1 MEQSRF
7 HIFEFCIHNPVK
19 VAVGVILVWIFGL
32 LALWRIPVQLTP
44 EVTQPVISIRTEWSG
59 ASPEEI
65 EKEIITPQEEQLQDI
80 PGTIDFRATCS
91 DSFAEIEMEFEVGTD
106 MSATLLKVGN
116 RLDQVRQ
123 YPEDADEPT
132 IRSVGVNSS
141 RIAWFSLMPAPP
153 QRDEVEAFIAKH
165 PDMRGALEGV
175 LAKDE
180 IDVVKIYEL
189 SQKHPELEELI
200 VGNCDPMELKIFAED
215 VISAELERVPGVAD
229 ADVYG
234 GSDVEMRVIIDPVR
248 LAARHLSILDVRES
262 LAAENKN
269 VSGGDIW
276 EGKRRNVIRTLGR
289 FDAPEQVADVVL
301 AYRDGAPVY
310 VKDVAEVRL
319 DHSKSTGVGHQRGVR
334 MLSIGVARD
343 QGANVL
349 TVMAGVKAKT
359 KILNDGILA
368 ANKLYLFQSYDETVY
383 IDSATKLV
391 EWNIV
396 IGGALTVFVLL
407 AFLRHIR
414 STLIVTLSIPISVIG
429 TFMVIWLL
437 GRSINVVSLAGMSF
451 AVGMVVDAAVVV
463 LENIFSHYQRGDDPF
478 TAASRG
484 VSEVWGAIL
493 ASTLT
498 TVAVFLPVVFIEE
511 AAGQLFRDI
520 AIAISVGV
528 CLSLL
533 VSLTVI
539 PTAASRLLARDRA
552 SHGAVHALPGS
563 KGRTARWGKSFVD
576 RIVRTSERLVRGR
589 ITNLELALAVLL
601 FSAGVA
607 MLVPRS
613 WVSVSVWPWSYP
625 IFSFAALLAGTVGC
639 VVFAL
644 VAMRYRRLGV
654 AMTAIVLPI
663 GLSWAIM
670 PSADYLPEGN
680 KNLVFASLQP
690 PPGYNLDQLTELARR
705 IEDRL
710 RPFWEVE
717 PGSPK
722 EAALDGPAIESVFL
736 IARTRGMFL
745 GARAVDE
752 SRAAEMV
759 PVITRATSDLPGVRS
774 FVNQSSLFERGLS
787 GGRTI
792 DIEISGPDLN
802 RLIELGHEV
811 MARVAEEFPAETT
824 ETAVQPVPSLDLGS
838 PELHVHRNVEKAA
851 QRGINTSDLGYIVD
865 ALVDGAYSGTFWHHG
880 KEINLVIYGQDR
892 FSERTQNVE
901 QLPLVT
907 PTGDL
912 VRLADIA
919 DVTDAAG
926 PEQIV
931 RVDRQ
936 RAITIRV
943 RPGPGIALEDATT
956 RIDEEILGPIRDR
969 GDLGGLYQ
977 FTLAG
982 TADDLAQMR
991 SAMAGSLLLALV
1003 ITYLLIAA
1011 LYESFLYPVVI
1022 MISVPLASV
1031 GGFVGLR
1038 MLNFF
1043 TPQRLDI
1050 LTMLGFVILIGT
1062 VVNNAI
1068 LIVDHALQLIRNR
1081 GGNHYDAVAESVR
1094 GRVRPIFMTT
1104 LTTVLGMSPLVL
1116 LPGAG
1121 SELYRGLGVVVLSGL
1136 LVSTVFTLFLVPML
1150 FGLVYEARELA
1161 LVRMSAGL
1169 FRRRRQ
1175 DDAEP
1180 DDRRRGEGDVA
1191 SELASAT
1198 TNGSS
1203 SPSGTAQD
1211 LTHFSA
1217 GPDAG

>member
-1 MEQSRF
+1 MQQPNN
-7 HIFEFCIHNPVK
+7 HIFDFCIRNPVK

-44 EVTQPVISIRTEWSG
+44 EVTRPIISVRTNWNG

-65 EKEIITPQEEQLQDI
+65 EKEIVTPQEEQLQDI
-80 PGTIDFRATCS
+80 AGMIDFRATCA
-91 DSFAEIEMEFEVGTD
+91 DSRAEIEMEFEIGTN

-123 YPEDADEPT
+123 YPEDADKPV
-132 IRSVGVNSS
+132 IRSVSTSSS
-141 RIAWFSLMPAPP
+141 RIAWFSLMPAAPA
-153 QRDEVEAFIAKH
+153 RDELEAFLDKN
-165 PDMRGALEGV
+165 PELRGPFEPV
-175 LAKDE
+175 LAAE
-180 IDVVKIYEL
+180 VIDIVAIYEL
-189 SQKHPELEELI
+189 SEKYQAVQELI
-200 VGNCDPMELKIFAED
+200 LGNRDPMGLKIFATD

-234 GSDVEMRVIIDPVR
+234 GSDLELRVIIDPVR
-248 LAARHLSILDVRES
+248 LAARHLSILDVRRA
-262 LAAENKN
+262 LDAENTN

-289 FDAPEQVADVVL
+289 FEDPEQVASVVL
-301 AYRDGAPVY
+301 AYRAGSPVY
-310 VKDVAEVRL
+310 VRDVARVQL

-334 MLSIGVARD
+334 MLSVGVARE

-349 TVMAGVKAKT
+349 TVMEGIKAKA
-359 KILNDGILA
+359 KKLNEGVLA

-383 IDSATKLV
+383 IKSATKLV
-391 EWNIV
+391 ERNFF
-396 IGGALTVFVLL
+396 IGGVLTVVVLL
-407 AFLRHIR
+407 VFLRHVR
-414 STLIVTLSIPISVIG
+414 STLIVALSIPISVIG

-463 LENIFSHYQRGDDPF
+463 LENIYSHYQRGDDPF

-484 VSEVWGAIL
+484 AGEVWGAIL

-498 TVAVFLPVVFIEE
+498 TVAVFLPIVFIEE

-520 AIAISVGV
+520 AIAISAGV

-539 PTAASRLLARDRA
+539 PTAASRLLAHDRA
-552 SHGAVHALPGS
+552 THSDGRDLDTS
-563 KGRTARWGKSFVD
+563 KGFVTRWGKIIVD
-576 RIVRTSERLVRGR
+576 HITHTSERLVRGQ
-589 ITNLELALAVLL
+589 ITNIELVTAIVLFCLGVFMLTPKSWSVLEQ
-601 FSAGVA
+601 
-607 MLVPRS
+607 
-613 WVSVSVWPWSYP
+613 WPWQFP
-625 IFSFAALLAGTVGC
+625 KFSLLI
-639 VVFAL
+639 L
-644 VAMRYRRLGV
+644 VASIAICVTYTLIALRYRRLAV
-654 AMTAIVLPI
+654 ATMAIVFPI
-663 GLSWAIM
+663 GLSLAIM
-670 PSADYLPEGN
+670 PSADYLPAGN

-690 PPGYNLDQLTELARR
+690 PPGYNLDQLMVLARR
-705 IEDRL
+705 VEDRL
-710 RPFWEVE
+710 RPYWEAK
-717 PGSPK
+717 PGSPE
-722 EAALDGPAIESVFL
+722 EAALDGPAIESVFF
-736 IARTRGMFL
+736 IVRTRGMFL
-745 GARAVDE
+745 GARAVDDA
-752 SRAAEMV
+752 RAAELV
-759 PVITRATSDLPGVRS
+759 QVVTDATSDLPGVRS

-802 RLIELGHEV
+802 RLIDLGHEV
-811 MARVAEEFPAETT
+811 MTRVAEEFPQKTT
-824 ETAVQPVPSLDLGS
+824 GTAIQPIPSLDLGS
-838 PELHVHRNVEKAA
+838 PELHVTRNIEKAA

-865 ALVDGAYSGTFWHHG
+865 ALVDGAYGGTYWHHG
-880 KEINLVIYGQDR
+880 KEIDLVIYGQDR
-892 FSERTQNVE
+892 FSKRTQHVQ

-907 PTGDL
+907 PSGDL

-919 DVTDAAG
+919 NVTAAAG

-931 RVDRQ
+931 RIDRQ

-943 RPGPGIALEDATT
+943 RPGPNMALEAATAHINQT
-956 RIDEEILGPIRDR
+956 ILNPIRER

-977 FTLAG
+977 LTLAG

-991 SAMAGSLLLALV
+991 IAMSGSLLLAMV

-1011 LYESFLYPVVI
+1011 LYESFLYPAVI
-1022 MISVPLASV
+1022 MISVPLGSV
-1031 GGFVGLR
+1031 GGFIGLQI
-1038 MLNFF
+1038 LNFF

-1068 LIVDHALQLIRNR
+1068 LIVDHALHLIREQKLD
-1081 GGNHYDAVAESVR
+1081 HYTAISKSVR
-1094 GRVRPIFMTT
+1094 SRVRPIFMTT

-1121 SELYRGLGVVVLSGL
+1121 SELYRGLGSVVLSGL

-1150 FGLVYEARELA
+1150 FGLVYEFREHTLPR
-1161 LVRMSAGL
+1161 VNAGL
-1169 FRRRRQ
+1169 FRR
-1175 DDAEP
+1175 
-1180 DDRRRGEGDVA
+1180 
-1191 SELASAT
+1191 S
-1198 TNGSS
+1198 N
-1203 SPSGTAQD
+1203 
-1211 LTHFSA
+1211 
-1217 GPDAG
+1217 